1 MLHVSYPH
9 QRMLIN
15 SKKSPENKKNVVF
28 IAERIV
34 AYDVYVKMLRA
45 ALAVDD
51 IVEMARVLNAY
62 MDYAKAYELLKD
74 TIWPNKSKYYSSILE
89 EIPVHIVQNILEAH
103 LKVSPKLT
111 NDFYLGCYDCV
122 VRVGA
127 GADGE
132 FFQESKM
139 IDFAIALKNT
149 SFPGKELYVP
159 LLGLE
164 VKRYLDKTMFHTV
177 EHTRRV
183 LSEFRPKTYYGFL
196 VEDEARA
203 KNVVD
208 NSTMYDREFTLTG
221 RSRPATVKGKVQ
233 GRNPIEVDQLQR
245 FVTSIRSEAIAAVN
259 STVV

>member
-9 QRMLIN
+9 QRMLLN
-15 SKKSPENKKNVVF
+15 SEKSPENKNNVVF
-28 IAERIV
+28 IGERIA

-45 ALAVDD
+45 ALSIDD
-51 IVEMARVLNAY
+51 IFETARVLNAY
-62 MDYAKAYELLKD
+62 MDYAKACEFLKD

-89 EIPVHIVQNILEAH
+89 ELPVHIVKNILEDH

-127 GADGE
+127 GADGKL
-132 FFQESKM
+132 FPESKM
-139 IDFAIALKNT
+139 VDFTIALKNT
-149 SFPGKELYVP
+149 SFPGKKLYVP
-159 LLGLE
+159 LFGLE

-177 EHTRRV
+177 EHTRRL

-203 KNVVD
+203 KDVVD

-221 RSRPATVKGKVQ
+221 RSRLKGK
-233 GRNPIEVDQLQR
+233 GRNPIGVDQLQR

-259 STVV
+259 STII